1 MNSPSQ
7 YLKQLPYIS
16 NVFNKVRMFYKMMW
30 ENSKKV
36 GPKMDSQIIS
46 SWAKENTRRSEKI

>member
-1 MNSPSQ
+1 MNLPSL

-16 NVFNKVRMFYKMMW
+16 NVFNKVRIFYKMMW

-36 GPKMDSQIIS
+36 GPKMDSEIIPP
-46 SWAKENTRRSEKI
+46 WVKENIRRSEKI